1 MLVVDGG
8 IVVICIIISVCIL
21 YFSFFLS
28 WGSKTQPNHWTKWM
42 ASTRLTAY
50 VWVFN
55 AFFFPFLLC
64 STPPGK
70 PQCVEGGR
78 TLQLGCRGYAQDKKH
93 LHSKDIL
100 WAFAF
105 GSSKCTNLR
114 SLLPRPRCP
123 HPRHS
128 FYDYFSISVHF
139 FPQVAPHLVS
149 TIRQLIWP
157 SLEVLQRV
165 PGLPIRDCTGSS
177 NNLAQMCL
185 KLIAVNMTGKTFFE
199 RLCLVPRLGT
209 FGPGVN
215 CPCAPTPPP
224 FIQHLFLSS
233 FSTTISRFP
242 CIFFPDWPF
251 IFWVST
257 ICQVTLSSPSTLV
270 LPSWRMPQEVDEDC
284 ICCCCCLFMNST
296 QPPRLECI

>member
-123 HPRHS
+123 VCVCVLVRV
-128 FYDYFSISVHF
+128 YVCVCVCVCMCMCMCVCVYVRMCMRVYACARRCVWKRVCVWERESVR
-139 FPQVAPHLVS
+139 VRVCALVFAM
-149 TIRQLIWP
+149 IHNV
-157 SLEVLQRV
+157 EVRTSCKKAHHYGDL
-165 PGLPIRDCTGSS
+165 
-177 NNLAQMCL
+177 NLSRNKPLFQSP
-185 KLIAVNMTGKTFFE
+185 
-199 RLCLVPRLGT
+199 CLVEMGIPAGSELG
-209 FGPGVN
+209 
-215 CPCAPTPPP
+215 
-224 FIQHLFLSS
+224 
-233 FSTTISRFP
+233 
-242 CIFFPDWPF
+242 
-251 IFWVST
+251 
-257 ICQVTLSSPSTLV
+257 
-270 LPSWRMPQEVDEDC
+270 PQAGLQNAHESCERIPVHW
-284 ICCCCCLFMNST
+284 
-296 QPPRLECI
+296 